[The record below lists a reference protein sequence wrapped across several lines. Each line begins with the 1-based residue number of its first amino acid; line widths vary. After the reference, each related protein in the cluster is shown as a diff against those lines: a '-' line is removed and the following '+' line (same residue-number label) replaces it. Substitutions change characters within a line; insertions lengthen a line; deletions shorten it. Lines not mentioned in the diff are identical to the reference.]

1 MPHRRKRPS
10 GPLRARAALSSG
22 AGGRSSPVPCDP
34 LLFPSILSGAA
45 TAFYTPACHD
55 VHLLLHTYARSRF
68 ARDPYF
74 FLLCI
79 SLVVGLVIGLVTKWR
94 LITYLQLQIRGWLC
108 ARARGRGRGRVG
120 GGGCIKAVVTHTN
133 PPRSLSSPKR
143 PTLPV
148 PEPESMAVSVRCCF
162 GSSSLSHH
170 ARLLLVIVALLA
182 PRLASGCDRC
192 VRRSR
197 AAYYTSSL
205 TLTGM
210 STRRLCFCSW
220 FCVQRERP
228 DYGSTD

>member
-120 GGGCIKAVVTHTN
+120 GGGVYKSSRHAHESTSVSLFSEATHT
-133 PPRSLSSPKR
+133 PRARAREYGRLCP
-143 PTLPV
+143 L
-148 PEPESMAVSVRCCF
+148 
-162 GSSSLSHH
+162 LL
-170 ARLLLVIVALLA
+170 RLLLPFAPRATTPRHRCVARASARFRLRPLRAPLQSGLLHLLA
-182 PRLASGCDRC
+182 HADWYVDTTALFLF
-192 VRRSR
+192 VVLR
-197 AAYYTSSL
+197 AEGAAGL
-205 TLTGM
+205 
-210 STRRLCFCSW
+210 W
-220 FCVQRERP
+220 I
-228 DYGSTD
+228 D